1 MALFFSC
8 RFSVVDLVSLVLAK
22 YILFSH
28 GVQFVLIDCV
38 KSALRVSRTKK
49 FYPSYLLNE
58 YMFIPASK
66 VNMERIPNN
75 KYKFVIRTGQS
86 EQESKQCYAMNLI
99 YLNEN
104 PLIHIKP
111 SLNQFQDLK
120 LDTQS
125 SYNSY
130 NRLLNIKS

>member
-75 KYKFVIRTGQS
+75 KYKFVILELGRVNKKAS
-86 EQESKQCYAMNLI
+86 NVM
-99 YLNEN
+99 
-104 PLIHIKP
+104 P
-111 SLNQFQDLK
+111 
-120 LDTQS
+120 
-125 SYNSY
+125 
-130 NRLLNIKS
+130 